1 MGYVPY
7 LVRSSGAADR
17 EQIQLG
23 HPLLDA
29 FLEFIA
35 GRARWNTVLAAAFD
49 LKVFFSIIDTD
60 PAAVTTADVLA
71 FITRQRAPRRGATVV
86 RIEDGEPGLAARTI
100 KRRLATIA
108 GLYEY
113 LIVRGNTGVLR
124 NPVPRGLA
132 LRRPGRRAVRGVPL
146 IRAPRALI
154 ENRA

>member
-1 MGYVPY
+1 MGFLPC

-17 EQIQLG
+17 GQVHLG

-29 FLEFIA
+29 FLEFVA
-35 GRARWNTVLAAAFD
+35 GRARWNTVLATAFD

-60 PAAVTTADVLA
+60 PAEVTTADVLA

-86 RIEDGEPGLAARTI
+86 RIEDGEPGLSARTI

-113 LIVRGNTGVLR
+113 LIVRGDTGVTR
-124 NPVPRGLA
+124 NPC
-132 LRRPGRRAVRGVPL
+132 RAGWRCGARANGPCG
-146 IRAPRALI
+146 RAPSEPRAPC
-154 ENRA
+154 RA